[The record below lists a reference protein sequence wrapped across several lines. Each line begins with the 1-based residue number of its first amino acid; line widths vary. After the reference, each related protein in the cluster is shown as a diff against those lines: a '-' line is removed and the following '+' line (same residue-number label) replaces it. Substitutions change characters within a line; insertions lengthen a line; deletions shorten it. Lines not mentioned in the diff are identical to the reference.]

1 MCDLCNYNSNNINN
15 AVLTVCN
22 NCYSADNHNMITK
35 TDAMNKYVLKAND
48 LTNVRHLSRNNQY
61 RKTTY
66 LYLIKDIEHIAVQ
79 KHGSVEKMTENMN
92 EKVIKAKKKMEDKQK
107 EYQKV
112 LDDQNDRKEKLS
124 KYLIDIGFGS
134 LRQDSKLCWQYIYQG
149 EDSGYTIE
157 GIGNTLLEMKF
168 LHTYTNYAKE
178 LKETRQKELDV
189 LHDVKTYYF
198 WTDDDEEDLRQRI
211 KKECLRKYVE
221 KNFKNFDQAI
231 KEIPKTIQG
240 LAHKYYADMIKMNK

>member
-1 MCDLCNYNSNNINN
+1 
-15 AVLTVCN
+15 
-22 NCYSADNHNMITK
+22 MITK